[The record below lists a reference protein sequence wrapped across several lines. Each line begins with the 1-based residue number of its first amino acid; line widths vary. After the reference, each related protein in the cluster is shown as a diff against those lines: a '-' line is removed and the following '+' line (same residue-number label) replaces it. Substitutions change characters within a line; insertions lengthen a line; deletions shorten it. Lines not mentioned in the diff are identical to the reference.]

1 MLNSLQDVRR
11 WLATREASSN
21 ELEMGSIREAVDGH
35 FSCVPKMLRPS
46 ASSVEQ
52 PAAEI
57 QEKQDSPQLA
67 DAAPGKAL
75 NICGTCY
82 RNGIA

>member
-1 MLNSLQDVRR
+1 MRDTNRLRKLHARH
-11 WLATREASSN
+11 
-21 ELEMGSIREAVDGH
+21 GH
-35 FSCVPKMLRPS
+35 FSCVAEMLRTS

-57 QEKQDSPQLA
+57 QEKQHSPQLA